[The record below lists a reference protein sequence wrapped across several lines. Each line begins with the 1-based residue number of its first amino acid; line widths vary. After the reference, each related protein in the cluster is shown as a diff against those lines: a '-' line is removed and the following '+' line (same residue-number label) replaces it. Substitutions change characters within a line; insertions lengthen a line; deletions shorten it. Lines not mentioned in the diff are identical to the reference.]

1 MTPKIFFTRLQNA
14 LKLLVWTGTSNK
26 IFGENVFVVAT
37 MPGMPLAQIVSPTA
51 YVIEGGFKP
60 HDEHPQIIFQN
71 FQIALFIENIQ
82 SEFGQSSILGANQTT
97 STSRGVG
104 MLDLEREVLD
114 NVIKMIS
121 LTDKISIIETGAGK
135 AQFSQAGQPNLQ
147 RILGFS
153 TILGLF

>member
-26 IFGENVFVVAT
+26 IFGENVFVVAAL
-37 MPGMPLAQIVSPTA
+37 PGMPLAQIVSPTA
-51 YVIEGGFKP
+51 YVIESGFKQ

-71 FQIALFIENIQ
+71 FQIALFIENVQ

-97 STSRGVG
+97 NTSRGVG
-104 MLDLEREVLD
+104 MLDLEREILD
-114 NVIKMIS
+114 NVIKTIS

-147 RILGFS
+147 RLLGFS